1 MRAGDGVTERALA
14 RLERYV
20 MLETPSG
27 EGDRIRAL
35 IRVIA
40 DDLQALGADVEVLDA
55 GEAGANLHARISG
68 AEPALEPLLLL
79 AHIDTVWPAGTTAE
93 RPFRVNGDRAEGPGT
108 YDMKAGLT
116 LAIEALAALRADGRK
131 PARPL
136 DLLVT
141 CDEEV
146 GSRTSRPHIER
157 LALASAGV
165 LVFEP
170 SIPGGAAKTAR
181 KGIVDLRLSVQGRA
195 THSGLEPQ
203 SGISAIEELAR
214 QIPVMLGLADLAQ
227 GTTVNVG
234 RVGGGSATNVVAAN
248 AWADVEARFWTAA
261 EGERVLAA
269 LRALQPHHPGA
280 TLSWKQE
287 GGRPPF
293 ERTPGVAALYERAR
307 HAAATIGFDLRE
319 GRAGGASDG
328 SLTAGLGVPT
338 LDGLGP
344 DGGGA
349 HAIDEHILI
358 SDIAPRVALHATL
371 LATL

>member
-1 MRAGDGVTERALA
+1 MRDSDKVTEAVLA

-27 EGDRIRAL
+27 DGDRIRAL
-35 IRVIA
+35 AEVIA
-40 DDLQALGADVEVLDA
+40 ADLRALGAAVEMLDA
-55 GEAGANLHARISG
+55 GSAGANLIARIEG
-68 AEPALEPLLLL
+68 ADPALKPMLLL

-116 LAIEALAALRADGRK
+116 LAMEAIAMLRAEGSR
-131 PARPL
+131 PARSL
-136 DLLVT
+136 NFLIT

-157 LALASAGV
+157 LALESAAV

-181 KGIVDLRLSVQGRA
+181 KGIVDLRLEVEGRA

-214 QIPVMLGLADLAQ
+214 QIPVMLALADPEQ

-234 RVGGGSATNVVAAN
+234 RIGGGSATNVVAAK

-261 EGERVLAA
+261 EGERVLAG
-269 LRALQPHHPGA
+269 LHALQPHHPGA
-280 TLSWKQE
+280 RLTWSQD

-293 ERTPGVAALYERAR
+293 ERSPGVAALYERAR
-307 HAAATIGFDLRE
+307 AAAATIGFDLRE

-349 HAIDEHILI
+349 HALEEHILV
-358 SDIAPRVALHATL
+358 SDVAGRVEL
-371 LATL
+371 LATLLRTL